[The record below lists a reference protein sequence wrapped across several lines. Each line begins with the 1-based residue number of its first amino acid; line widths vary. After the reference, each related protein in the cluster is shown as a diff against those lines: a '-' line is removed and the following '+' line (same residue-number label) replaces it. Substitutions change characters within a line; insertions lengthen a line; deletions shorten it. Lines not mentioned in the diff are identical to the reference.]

1 MASRTALRTLMTG
14 AAIASLSTV
23 ALAEGWNGLIVFGGQ
38 DYDSGQFVSYES
50 VFSDGST
57 SLGDGRQRATNTTAE
72 EAGGRGQVASQRVSG
87 ALGFGAT
94 NPSQPQSYA
103 GSSTPAEGW
112 NYSALFYSSRD
123 ILDSITG
130 TATTRGIR
138 FSENQTTSTTIPGV
152 TRPGLLADGTRNG
165 DAWGA
170 LVMVGSAQRDLR
182 RVADI
187 DVKFD
192 GDVDFEDSYIAL
204 DETTAIDRGTLA
216 ATNIATGVNALTGA
230 GAGLVVVSNAYD
242 TGTTPE
248 VGGDNGLLAEA
259 DIQLTERETEAATST
274 AAAQVALAVAAAA
287 TTDAQ
292 TAEAQRA
299 AIAQQ
304 YTNAVSD
311 PETETDDLAALQ
323 ARLDAATTAA
333 VNAAANAVA
342 LTTAATEA
350 TAEAVEL
357 ALTPGEIARRP
368 EIDAAIANPDLIR
381 DRRTAAT
388 NAYNA
393 ELLRLLR
400 VANADGNVLLVDQK
414 ALFDGVIADPAR
426 FGLSANAN
434 QATSCASTNT
444 LFPCNEVSVTV
455 NEMLFVDGVSLT
467 EAGHQLVADQIV
479 SLVTAPATLSG
490 VAAMGISSARGIS
503 DAGRDQVSREQTWKT
518 GIAPFATGVASRVQ
532 LHKSDGFP
540 QHDAGFYSGVAG
552 VKYVVAPGLAVGAAA
567 GYQKITGPGDSSAI
581 EYDGN
586 ALLGT
591 LFAGINTGPVFGS
604 VTATYGKVDYDE
616 VTRVSKIGGATIRNS
631 GSTEG
636 TVTGVTAEAGLRLVQ
651 YDILRGGPIAN
662 ISHWRSKV
670 DGYAENG
677 WAATAVSTGDLKTS
691 STRAGLGV
699 FMEAGMLQD
708 GHGSL
713 FRAKALYGHE
723 FGDNTSTATVTP
735 TGPNSVGSFS
745 AQGRG
750 VDDGALEF
758 GAEVVLGYGGF
769 ITTFGYDGILG
780 DVSDHRFRIGASM
793 PL

>member
-23 ALAEGWNGLIVFGGQ
+23 AMADGWNSLIVFGGR

-50 VFSDGST
+50 VFSDGTT
-57 SLGDGRQRATNTTAE
+57 SLGDGRQRATNTTTE
-72 EAGGRGQVASQRVSG
+72 GDGGRGAVASQRVSEG
-87 ALGFGAT
+87 LGFGAT

-103 GSSTPAEGW
+103 GAGTPPEGW
-112 NYSALFYSSRD
+112 NYAALFHSSRD

-130 TATTRGIR
+130 T
-138 FSENQTTSTTIPGV
+138 STTGGITFSKDETTATSIPGV
-152 TRPGLLADGTRNG
+152 SRPGLLVDGTRNG

-170 LVMVGSAQRDLR
+170 LVLVGSAQRDLR
-182 RVADI
+182 GVADI
-187 DVKFD
+187 DVRFD
-192 GDVDFEDSYIAL
+192 GDVDFEDSFIAR
-204 DETTAIDRGTLA
+204 DEATAIDRGTLA
-216 ATNIATGVNALTGA
+216 ATNIATGVDALAGA

-242 TGTTPE
+242 TGTIPE

-259 DIQLTERETEAATST
+259 DAQLTERETEASTS
-274 AAAQVALAVAAAA
+274 AAAAHVAIAVASAA
-287 TTDAQ
+287 TTDAKA
-292 TAEAQRA
+292 AEAARA
-299 AIAQQ
+299 TLAHE
-304 YTNAVSD
+304 YTYATVDPAVD
-311 PETETDDLAALQ
+311 AAALAALL
-323 ARLDAATTAA
+323 ARLKAATTAA
-333 VNAAANAVA
+333 ADAATNAVTLA
-342 LTTAATEA
+342 TAATDA
-350 TAEAVEL
+350 TAEAVRL
-357 ALTPGEIARRP
+357 ALTPNEIARRP
-368 EIDAAIANPDLIR
+368 EIDAALADPDLIR
-381 DRRTAAT
+381 DRRSAAT
-388 NAYNA
+388 AAYNA
-393 ELLRLLR
+393 ELLRRLR
-400 VANADGNVLLVDQK
+400 GVNADGNVLLVDQK
-414 ALFDGVIADPAR
+414 ALFDGVFADPAR
-426 FGLSANAN
+426 FGLSADVN
-434 QATSCASTNT
+434 QATSCASSTT
-444 LFPCNEVSVTV
+444 LLPCNDVAVPV
-455 NEMLFVDGVSLT
+455 DQMLFLDGVQLT
-467 EAGHQLVADQIV
+467 ETGHQLVADQIL
-479 SLVTAPATLSG
+479 SLLDAPATLSG
-490 VAAMGISSARGIS
+490 IAAMGISSARGIS

-532 LHKSDGFP
+532 LEGSDGFP

-567 GYQKITGPGDSSAI
+567 GYQKITGPGDNSSI
-581 EYDGN
+581 EYDGG

-616 VTRVSKIGGATIRNS
+616 VTRVSKIGAATIRNT

-636 TVTGVTAEAGLRLVQ
+636 TVAGVTAEAGLRLVQ

-662 ISHWRSKV
+662 FSHWHSTV

-677 WAATAVSTGDLKTS
+677 WAATSVSTGDLETT
-691 STRAGLGV
+691 STRAGVGV
-699 FMEAGMLQD
+699 FMEAGMLMN

-723 FGDNTSTATVTP
+723 FGDGTKSVSVTP
-735 TGPNSVGSFS
+735 NGPNSAGSFS

-750 VDDGALEF
+750 VDGAALEF